1 MEVAGNSKYD
11 FQNCVNPKYN
21 INIAQTYYF
30 QHREY

>member
-1 MEVAGNSKYD
+1 MKVAGNSKYD